1 MQGGLQCTQQQ
12 VGTGLQGFGRSR
24 GGLHCT
30 TPGGDRHAGRR
41 GSMQGG
47 GGGAFIA
54 PQQVGTGMLGGV
66 FNAPHK
72 VRAGMQA
79 CGP

>member
-30 TPGGDRHAGRR
+30 TAGGDRHA
-41 GSMQGG
+41 
-47 GGGAFIA
+47 
-54 PQQVGTGMLGGV
+54 GGV
-66 FNAPHK
+66 FNAPHQ

-79 CGP
+79 CDP